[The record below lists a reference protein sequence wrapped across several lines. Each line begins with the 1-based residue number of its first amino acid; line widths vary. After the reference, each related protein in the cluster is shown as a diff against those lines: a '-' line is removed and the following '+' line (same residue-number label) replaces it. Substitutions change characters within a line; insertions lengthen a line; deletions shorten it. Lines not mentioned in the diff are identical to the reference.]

1 VGAPPAAQRLGG
13 EAGNRACARIR
24 LDHEQWT
31 ARADEYARRAETFV
45 APHVK
50 RARAGESHP
59 VWDFLFSYYSLRP
72 GQLRCWHPGY
82 GVLLA
87 GGEAIRRYRGRRG
100 YTADGA
106 GVTVSQSFLRSRL
119 GTIWFVARLLTA
131 TAQRPARLNCFGL
144 HEWAMVYHD
153 RAVRHERVPLRL
165 GAAGTDTVV
174 EAEIAGPL
182 RCSHFDAFRFFS
194 ADAAPRN
201 AGSPS
206 RATQHDWE
214 QPGCL
219 HANMDLYKWSY
230 KLSPLIDS
238 ELLLDCLELA
248 AAAREIDMRA
258 SPYDLRGYGYT
269 PIAVEHA
276 AGRAEYVRCQKAI
289 AARAGPLRA
298 ALLAWCDLLLQAAGY
313 RISGYSPVS

>member
-1 VGAPPAAQRLGG
+1 MPETSVRL
-13 EAGNRACARIR
+13 EP
-24 LDHEQWT
+24 EQWL
-31 ARADEYARRAETFV
+31 ARARDHAVRVESFLAPHARRAQI
-45 APHVK
+45 
-50 RARAGESHP
+50 GEPHP

-82 GVLLA
+82 GVTLT
-87 GGEAIRRYRGRRG
+87 GSEAIRRYRDRRG
-100 YTADGA
+100 YTADA
-106 GVTVSQSFLRSRL
+106 SGVTVSREHLLSRME
-119 GTIWFVARLLTA
+119 TISFVAELLRA
-131 TAQRPARLNCFGL
+131 TSRRPAQLNCFGL
-144 HEWAMVYHD
+144 HEWAMVYRGGD
-153 RAVRHERVPLRL
+153 VRHELPLRL
-165 GAAGTDTVV
+165 GAGGTDTVI

-194 ADAAPRN
+194 SEAVPRN

-206 RATQHDWE
+206 RATQQDWE

-238 ELLLDCLELA
+238 ETLLDCLELA

-258 SPYDLRGYGYT
+258 SPYDLSGYGYT
-269 PIAVEHA
+269 PIAVEDA

-289 AARAGPLRA
+289 ATRAEPLRA
-298 ALLAWCDLLLQAAGY
+298 ALLARCDLLVQVAGFE
-313 RISGYSPVS
+313 

>member
-1 VGAPPAAQRLGG
+1 MGCSVSEAP
-13 EAGNRACARIR
+13 CVR
-24 LDHEQWT
+24 LDPVQWT
-31 ARADEYARRAETFV
+31 ARADAYAERAETFV
-45 APHVK
+45 APHLE
-50 RARAGESHP
+50 RARLGESHP

-82 GVLLA
+82 GVQLI
-87 GGEAIRRYRGRRG
+87 GSEAIRRYGGRRG
-100 YTADGA
+100 YTVDEV
-106 GVTVSQSFLRSRL
+106 GVTVSDAYLRSRL
-119 GTIWFVARLLTA
+119 DTISFVARLLAA
-131 TAQRPARLNCFGL
+131 TARRPERLNCFGL

-165 GAAGTDTVV
+165 GAAGTDAVV
-174 EAEIAGPL
+174 ETEVAGPL

-230 KLSPLIDS
+230 KLSPLIES

-248 AAAREIDMRA
+248 ASAREIDMRA

-269 PIAVEHA
+269 PIAVEQA
-276 AGRAEYVRCQKAI
+276 GGRAEYVRCQQAI
-289 AARAGPLRA
+289 ASRAAPLRA
-298 ALLAWCDLLLQAAGY
+298 ALLDRCDLLLQRGGAGS
-313 RISGYSPVS
+313 RATGR

>member
-1 VGAPPAAQRLGG
+1 VGAPPACGG
-13 EAGNRACARIR
+13 EAGNQPE
-24 LDHEQWT
+24 LEHEQWT
-31 ARADEYARRAETFV
+31 ARADAYAERVETFV

-50 RARAGESHP
+50 RTRAGEAHP

-82 GVLLA
+82 GMLLA
-87 GGEAIRRYRGRRG
+87 GDEAIRRYRGRRG
-100 YTADGA
+100 YTADSV
-106 GVTVSQSFLRSRL
+106 GVTVSQTYLLGRL
-119 GTIWFVARLLTA
+119 DTIAFVAHLLRA
-131 TAQRPARLNCFGL
+131 TARRPARLNCFGL
-144 HEWAMVYHD
+144 HEWAMVYRD
-153 RAVRHERVPLRL
+153 DAVRHQRVPLRL
-165 GAAGTDTVV
+165 GAAGTDAVV
-174 EAEIAGPL
+174 DADVAGPL

-206 RATQHDWE
+206 RATQQDWE

-230 KLSPLIDS
+230 KLSPLIES

-269 PIAVEHA
+269 PIAVEQA
-276 AGRAEYVRCQKAI
+276 GGRAEYVRCQKAI
-289 AARAGPLRA
+289 ASRAAPLRA
-298 ALLAWCDLLLQAAGY
+298 ALLARCDLLLQHAGA
-313 RISGYSPVS
+313 GSPATGR

>member
-1 VGAPPAAQRLGG
+1 VPDANCRLAAERWGAH
-13 EAGNRACARIR
+13 AR
-24 LDHEQWT
+24 DHAVRVEG
-31 ARADEYARRAETFV
+31 FV
-45 APHVK
+45 APHAQ
-50 RARAGESHP
+50 RARVGEPHP

-72 GQLRCWHPGY
+72 RQLRCWHPGY
-82 GVLLA
+82 GVTLV
-87 GGEAIRRYRGRRG
+87 GSEAVRRYRNRRG
-100 YTADGA
+100 YTVDASE
-106 GVTVSQSFLRSRL
+106 VTVSREHLIGRRE
-119 GTIWFVARLLTA
+119 TIAFVARLLRA
-131 TAQRPARLNCFGL
+131 TTVRPAQLNCFGL
-144 HEWAMVYHD
+144 HEWAMVYRSGD
-153 RAVRHERVPLRL
+153 VRHHRVPLRL

-194 ADAAPRN
+194 AEAAPRN

-206 RATQHDWE
+206 RATQQDWE

-238 ELLLDCLELA
+238 GTLLDCLELA

-258 SPYDLRGYGYT
+258 SPYDLSGYGYT
-269 PIAVEHA
+269 PIPVEDP

-289 AARAGPLRA
+289 AARAEPLRA
-298 ALLAWCDLLLQAAGY
+298 ALLARCDLLLQVAGDE
-313 RISGYSPVS
+313 

>member
-1 VGAPPAAQRLGG
+1 
-13 EAGNRACARIR
+13 
-24 LDHEQWT
+24 
-31 ARADEYARRAETFV
+31 
-45 APHVK
+45 
-50 RARAGESHP
+50 

-100 YTADGA
+100 YTADEVGA
-106 GVTVSQSFLRSRL
+106 TVSQTYLRSRL
-119 GTIWFVARLLTA
+119 DTISFVARLLRA
-131 TAQRPARLNCFGL
+131 TARRPARLNCFGL

-153 RAVRHERVPLRL
+153 GAVRHERVPLRL
-165 GAAGTDTVV
+165 GAAGTDAVV
-174 EAEIAGPL
+174 EGELAGPL

-194 ADAAPRN
+194 ADAARRN

-206 RATQHDWE
+206 RATQPDWE

-230 KLSPLIDS
+230 KLSPLIES

-269 PIAVEHA
+269 PIAVEQA
-276 AGRAEYVRCQKAI
+276 AGRAEYVRCQQAV
-289 AARAGPLRA
+289 ASRAVPLRA
-298 ALLAWCDLLLQAAGY
+298 ALLARCDLLLQRAGAGGRATGRY
-313 RISGYSPVS
+313 AGRDFV

>member
-1 VGAPPAAQRLGG
+1 VL
-13 EAGNRACARIR
+13 ETSVR
-24 LDHEQWT
+24 LDAEQWT
-31 ARADEYARRAETFV
+31 ARANDYAVRVEAFV
-45 APHVK
+45 APHLE
-50 RARAGESHP
+50 RTQAGEPHP

-72 GQLRCWHPGY
+72 RQLRCWHPGY

-87 GGEAIRRYRGRRG
+87 GGEAIRRYRDRRG
-100 YTADGA
+100 YTVEAS
-106 GVTVSQSFLRSRL
+106 GVAVGDAYLRSRL
-119 GTIWFVARLLTA
+119 DTISFVARLLRA
-131 TAQRPARLNCFGL
+131 TARRPAQLNCFGL
-144 HEWAMVYHD
+144 HEWAMVY
-153 RAVRHERVPLRL
+153 RSGAVRHDRVPLRL
-165 GAAGTDTVV
+165 GTAGTDTVV

-194 ADAAPRN
+194 AEAAPRN

-206 RATQHDWE
+206 RSTQQDWE

-258 SPYDLRGYGYT
+258 SPYDLRNYGYT
-269 PIAVEHA
+269 PIAVEDA
-276 AGRAEYVRCQKAI
+276 AGRAEYVRCQKVI
-289 AARAGPLRA
+289 ASAATPLRA
-298 ALLAWCDLLLQAAGY
+298 ALLARCDLLLQAGGTDSRAVG
-313 RISGYSPVS
+313 R